1 MYITNPQLLQH
12 YLIKHLSS
20 GNYCVTYFLTLVDL
34 VGFMFADL
42 RKSFQALR
50 LEAKKRENQ
59 EQRLECGVG
68 QVQVA
73 QPL

>member
-1 MYITNPQLLQH
+1 VDNI
-12 YLIKHLSS
+12 
-20 GNYCVTYFLTLVDL
+20 VTYFLALVDL
-34 VGFMFADL
+34 VGFVFADL

-59 EQRLECGVG
+59 QQRLECGVG